1 MYTYFRFQN
10 EIDWTLIQFTDV
22 WKNSSRL
29 EESSSRDKFNLLHS
43 DEKFWWFWSY
53 EGGKFSSFTSKKP
66 VPHPCKLH
74 LRIEPFLIWS
84 KNLMPKKGKKIWKKV
99 RSHNTIPD
107 LLSYNTVDF
116 LVLFLDDHMKLPRH
130 DAGNKNPC
138 IGLHLLGQLMSC
150 KEYIQDICK

>member
-1 MYTYFRFQN
+1 MKQ
-10 EIDWTLIQFTDV
+10 
-22 WKNSSRL
+22 
-29 EESSSRDKFNLLHS
+29 
-43 DEKFWWFWSY
+43 
-53 EGGKFSSFTSKKP
+53 KP
-66 VPHPCKLH
+66 DAQK
-74 LRIEPFLIWS
+74 R
-84 KNLMPKKGKKIWKKV
+84 KILKKV